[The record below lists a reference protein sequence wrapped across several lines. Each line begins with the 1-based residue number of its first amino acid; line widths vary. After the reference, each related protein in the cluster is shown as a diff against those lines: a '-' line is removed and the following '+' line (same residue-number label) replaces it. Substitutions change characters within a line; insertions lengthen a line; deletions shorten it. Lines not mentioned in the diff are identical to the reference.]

1 MKLAIILFVS
11 AVLLRNYIDPDFGNA
26 KHKCD
31 NG

>member
-1 MKLAIILFVS
+1 MNLAIILFVS

-26 KHKCD
+26 KHD